1 VTLNRALW
9 WGGVLLLVSLLLV
22 ALFAPTLAGSPPER
36 QRWALSA
43 PPASAATGSKAFQSG
58 ARASDAGAG
67 EPKLQL
73 APDATQAEIWHWW
86 VRATRNV
93 VLVTVSVASLALVL
107 GGLLGALAIY
117 SARGIGVALARLV
130 ELTGALPSLI
140 LIGVL
145 RFWDPTGG
153 ILALV
158 GTLAVLRALDVAQL
172 VRTHVLHALLSDHV
186 EASRALGASRRWQF
200 RVHILPA
207 LIGPLLVHLAFGA
220 SSVVGL
226 EAALSF
232 AGLGLPVE
240 IPSWGGALGQIYKG
254 GSPLGIAGVALS
266 IGLTSAALYA
276 VGARLAAE
284 LQPV

>member
-1 VTLNRALW
+1 VRPSTLVW
-9 WGGVLLLVSLLLV
+9 WTAVLLIASLVVV
-22 ALFAPTLAGSPPER
+22 ALFAPSLAGPGPETR
-36 QRWALSA
+36 RWALSA
-43 PPASAATGSKAFQSG
+43 APVGAAPDAGTSPASVPVLQLPP
-58 ARASDAGAG
+58 DAGAG
-67 EPKLQL
+67 E
-73 APDATQAEIWHWW
+73 IWGWW

-93 VLVTVSVASLALVL
+93 VLVTASVATIALVL
-107 GGLLGALAIY
+107 GGLLGAVAVY

-145 RFWDPTGG
+145 RLWDPTGG
-153 ILALV
+153 IVALV

-172 VRTHVLHALLSDHV
+172 VRTQVLRARLSDHV

-207 LIGPLLVHLAFGA
+207 LIGPLLVNLAFGA

-232 AGLGLPVE
+232 TGLGLPPEV
-240 IPSWGGALGQIYKG
+240 PSWGGALGQIYRSG
-254 GSPLGIAGVALS
+254 NALGIAGVALS
-266 IGLTSAALYA
+266 IGVTSAALYA
-276 VGARLAAE
+276 LGAVPLARDTR
-284 LQPV
+284 

>member
-1 VTLNRALW
+1 MRPSQLAW
-9 WGGVLLLVSLLLV
+9 WGAVLLLGSLVMV
-22 ALFAPTLAGSPPER
+22 ALFAPELAGPAPETR
-36 QRWALSA
+36 RWALSA
-43 PPASAATGSKAFQSG
+43 APGAAPVDSASLTAASALQLSA
-58 ARASDAGAG
+58 DAGAR
-67 EPKLQL
+67 EV
-73 APDATQAEIWHWW
+73 WHWW

-93 VLVTVSVASLALVL
+93 VLVTASVATLALVL
-107 GGLLGALAIY
+107 GSVLGAIAVY

-145 RFWDPTGG
+145 RLWDPTGG

-172 VRTHVLHALLSDHV
+172 VRTQVLRARLSDHV

-207 LIGPLLVHLAFGA
+207 LIGPLLVNLAFGA
-220 SSVVGL
+220 SAVVGL

-232 AGLGLPVE
+232 TGLGLPPEV
-240 IPSWGGALGQIYKG
+240 PSWGGALGQIYRSG
-254 GSPLGIAGVALS
+254 NALGIAGVALS

-276 VGARLAAE
+276 LGAVPLARDTR
-284 LQPV
+284 

>member
-1 VTLNRALW
+1 VRLSGLAW
-9 WGGVLLLVSLLLV
+9 WAGLLLLGSLVVV
-22 ALFAPTLAGSPPER
+22 ALFAPAIAGPETR
-36 QRWALSA
+36 RWALSA
-43 PPASAATGSKAFQSG
+43 AP
-58 ARASDAGAG
+58 GAG
-67 EPKLQL
+67 PGDTANAALPSLLQL
-73 APDATQAEIWHWW
+73 SPDADAREVWRWW

-93 VLVTVSVASLALVL
+93 VLVTASVATIALALGSVL
-107 GGLLGALAIY
+107 GAIAVY

-145 RFWDPTGG
+145 RLWDPTGG

-172 VRTHVLHALLSDHV
+172 VRTQVLRARLSDHV

-207 LIGPLLVHLAFGA
+207 LIGPLLVNLAFGA
-220 SSVVGL
+220 SAVVGL

-232 AGLGLPVE
+232 TGLGLPPEV
-240 IPSWGGALGQIYKG
+240 PSWGGALGQIYRSG
-254 GSPLGIAGVALS
+254 NALGIAAVALS

-276 VGARLAAE
+276 LGAVPLARNTR
-284 LQPV
+284 

>member
-1 VTLNRALW
+1 LSRLAW
-9 WGGVLLLVSLLLV
+9 WGSIVLLAALVVV
-22 ALFAPTLAGSPPER
+22 ALLAPELAGPVPETR
-36 QRWALSA
+36 RWALSTA
-43 PPASAATGSKAFQSG
+43 PAIAPADGDAAVVVAPQLQPGAPSG
-58 ARASDAGAG
+58 ELWR
-67 EPKLQL
+67 
-73 APDATQAEIWHWW
+73 WW

-93 VLVTVSVASLALVL
+93 VLVTASVASLALVL
-107 GGLLGALAIY
+107 GGVLGAIAAY

-145 RFWDPTGG
+145 RLWDPTGG

-172 VRTHVLHALLSDHV
+172 VRTQVLRARLSDHV

-207 LIGPLLVHLAFGA
+207 LIGPLLVNLAFGA
-220 SSVVGL
+220 SAVVGL

-232 AGLGLPVE
+232 TGLGLPPEV
-240 IPSWGGALGQIYKG
+240 PSWGGALGQIYRSG
-254 GSPLGIAGVALS
+254 DGLGIAGVSLS

-276 VGARLAAE
+276 LGAVPLARDTR
-284 LQPV
+284 